1 VREVEVVSSLLRKSV
16 TDLSRRRSRTFF
28 AAATLALAVAGIG
41 LFATPAL
48 MNRAMSAEVAADRL
62 PDLTIS
68 TRPLM
73 LGQTRL
79 SALAA
84 VPNVRAVQPRS
95 SFGGQVY
102 VGARRASAQV
112 LGIPDFTRQTVNV
125 VHVASGAAPGTGAV
139 LTDTQNA
146 RQGLLSVQAGQ
157 TLRIIGA
164 DGAVRSLRVSGQ
176 GRNLDGGQTVTA
188 SDVIVLYATPATV
201 ASLSRTPGYDELYF
215 SLADTRP
222 AAVNATIAA
231 IRHTL
236 AAVPGFTG
244 FTDLPQVRAAGDWP
258 GKSAFQNFS
267 KFFYV
272 ITLLALLSALVLI
285 SNTMTTLVAEQTSEI
300 GIMKAVGG
308 RRRQVA
314 AVYLTTAVLLGGLGT
329 VAGIVLGVALAYVLT
344 RFLGSAIFAAGVG
357 FGIDWPIV
365 LASAVVGLLAPPLAA
380 LPAIRRAVRV
390 PVRDALEATGSAAG
404 GPDAG
409 DRLLARVRFLTR
421 PAQIGLRNV
430 GRRRRRSLAT
440 SAVIALA
447 VGTLLAVLGL
457 ATAAANASTV
467 AWGDHGEDVNIIP
480 VSGRLL
486 DARAAALIRA
496 TPGVAAVEPHFVTD
510 IILAGQDARIWG
522 LQQATMFRYRLA
534 AGRWYT
540 PAEEQARAHVA
551 VIEQD
556 IAQAT
561 ATRLGETI
569 TVQTASG
576 PASFR
581 VIGISTNQQENGTAL
596 FVPLATVHA
605 VLAGTP
611 AGANN
616 GIWVRT
622 TSHDHAFIDRTTTR
636 IEDTLTAHGY
646 DVSSEIVYV
655 RLANEIAS
663 NRTAT
668 TTLAVLGLLIVAI
681 SMAGLANALTM
692 SVLERTREIGI
703 LRSIGARAR
712 DIRRIFAAETLT
724 LAAAGWL
731 IGIPLGYLLD
741 RFLVWLVKQVL
752 NLNLTL
758 AFPAWNL
765 ALTLAGTVLLALL
778 ITLVPIRRAARLRP
792 GAALRYA

>member
-1 VREVEVVSSLLRKSV
+1 MVSSLLRKSI

-28 AAATLALAVAGIG
+28 AVATLALAVMGIG
-41 LFATPAL
+41 LFAAPAL

-68 TRPLM
+68 THPLV
-73 LGQTRL
+73 LGQAQL

-84 VPNVRAVQPRS
+84 VPNVRAVEPRS
-95 SFGGQVY
+95 SFGGRVY
-102 VGARRASAQV
+102 VGARRAYAQV
-112 LGIPDFTRQTVNV
+112 LGIPDFASQQVNV
-125 VHVASGAAPGTGAV
+125 VHVASGVPPQAGAV
-139 LTDTQNA
+139 LTDVQNA
-146 RQGLLSVQAGQ
+146 KQGLLDVRAGQ
-157 TLRIIGA
+157 TVRIIGA
-164 DGAVRSLRVSGQ
+164 DGAVRSLRVSGE
-176 GRNLDGGQTVTA
+176 GRNLDGGQTVT
-188 SDVIVLYATPATV
+188 SDGVIVLYATPATV
-201 ASLSRTPGYDELYF
+201 ASLSRTPGYDELF
-215 SLADTRP
+215 FTLADTRP
-222 AAVNATIAA
+222 AAVNGTIAA
-231 IRHTL
+231 IRHAL
-236 AAVPGFTG
+236 ATVPGFTG
-244 FTDLPQVRAAGDWP
+244 FSDLPQVRTAGDWP

-267 KFFYV
+267 DFFYI

-308 RRRQVA
+308 RRRQIA
-314 AVYLTTAVLLGGLGT
+314 GVYLKTALLLGGLGT
-329 VAGIVLGVALAYVLT
+329 VAGIVLGVVLAYIVT
-344 RFLGSAIFAAGVG
+344 SFLGSAIFAVGVG
-357 FGIDWPIV
+357 FGVDWAIAGV
-365 LASAVVGLLAPPLAA
+365 SALVGLLAPPLAA

-390 PVRDALEATGSAAG
+390 PVRDALEATGSAVG
-404 GPDAG
+404 GQDAG
-409 DRLLARVRFLTR
+409 DRVLRRVRFLPR

-440 SAVIALA
+440 SGVIALA

-457 ATAAANASTV
+457 VTAAANASTV
-467 AWGDHGEDVNIIP
+467 AWGDHGEDVKIDAA
-480 VSGRLL
+480 GGQLL

-496 TPGVAAVEPHFVTD
+496 TPGVAAVEAMSVTD
-510 IILAGQDARIWG
+510 VKLAGKDARIWG
-522 LQQATMFRYRLA
+522 VQPATMFHYRLA

-540 PAEEQARAHVA
+540 PAEEQARVHVA
-551 VIEQD
+551 VVEQD

-561 ATRLGETI
+561 GTRLGDTI

-596 FVPLATVHA
+596 FVPLTTMHA
-605 VLAGTP
+605 VLTGMP

-622 TSHDHAFIDRTTTR
+622 TSHEHAFIDRTTTA
-636 IEDTLTAHGY
+636 IENTLTAHGY
-646 DVSSEIVYV
+646 DVSTEVVYV
-655 RLANEIAS
+655 RLANEIAG
-663 NRTAT
+663 NRTVT

-724 LAAAGWL
+724 LATAGWL
-731 IGIPLGYLLD
+731 IGVPLGYLLD
-741 RFLVWLVKQVL
+741 RFLVWFVKQAL

-758 AFPAWNL
+758 AFPPWNL
-765 ALTLAGTVLLALL
+765 AVTLAGTIVLALL

-792 GAALRYA
+792 GQALRYA